1 LTHARAHTQSPHTPW
16 TYLALPKVHP
26 VLLLRLARVLL
37 LHHHLPAQVHFPTY
51 LALPSLPRG
60 PSCHIRWSLPSSAP
74 RTFTP
79 HTPSPAPYQQGNLV
93 LQPGDCCL
101 LILQRLCIKWWGGGL
116 VCVSVC
122 VCARAL
128 SHACMH
134 RRMWAHTA
142 HADTRRHTHSGPCP
156 CWDATQAS
164 GLSLARKKRRLS
176 VESMGNPRPQAQCS
190 SLNDSART
198 SPRGSVTRQGLQS
211 LDLAMKQLS
220 LPFSTQETPAY

>member
-1 LTHARAHTQSPHTPW
+1 MDIPC
-16 TYLALPKVHP
+16 V
-26 VLLLRLARVLL
+26 
-37 LHHHLPAQVHFPTY
+37 AQ
-51 LALPSLPRG
+51 G
-60 PSCHIRWSLPSSAP
+60 PSRPPPAP
-74 RTFTP
+74 RSR
-79 HTPSPAPYQQGNLV
+79 PSPAPPPPCSRTLLRYTSRHTWPSLLSPAAHPVTSDGLSPLQPHVPLPPIPPRPPRDQQGNLV

-142 HADTRRHTHSGPCP
+142 HAYTRRHTHSGPCP

-176 VESMGNPRPQAQCS
+176 VESMGNARPQAQ
-190 SLNDSART
+190 
-198 SPRGSVTRQGLQS
+198 
-211 LDLAMKQLS
+211 
-220 LPFSTQETPAY
+220 

>member
-1 LTHARAHTQSPHTPW
+1 MDIPC
-16 TYLALPKVHP
+16 V
-26 VLLLRLARVLL
+26 
-37 LHHHLPAQVHFPTY
+37 AQ
-51 LALPSLPRG
+51 G
-60 PSCHIRWSLPSSAP
+60 PSRPPPAP
-74 RTFTP
+74 RSR
-79 HTPSPAPYQQGNLV
+79 PSPAPPPPCWYTSRQHTWPSLLSPAAHPVTSDGVSPLQPHVPLPPIPPRPILSHPMVSPLFSPTAVTYLYPPYPRPPRDQQGNLV

-101 LILQRLCIKWWGGGL
+101 LILQRLCIKWWGGGF

-142 HADTRRHTHSGPCP
+142 HAYTRRHTHSGPCP

-176 VESMGNPRPQAQCS
+176 VESMGNPRQQA
-190 SLNDSART
+190 
-198 SPRGSVTRQGLQS
+198 
-211 LDLAMKQLS
+211 
-220 LPFSTQETPAY
+220 